1 MNRTHKFLT
10 VFALLSLLTLA
21 LAGSARAFDG
31 RSGDTIVIGA
41 DEVINDD
48 LYVGAENF
56 TLDGTVKGDVVA
68 AGAVITINGTVE
80 GDLIAA
86 GQAVVINGTVT
97 DDARIAGAALLL
109 GRNASIGD
117 DLVAAGASLET
128 EEGSTVGGDL
138 VVGSGQALLAGDVAG
153 DVLAGTAALELRG
166 SFGGDVK
173 AYVDVTEETKSSPPI
188 NMYMTNVPITIPS
201 VQPGLTVDEDASI
214 AGNLDYTSYKDLPIP
229 TGVVGGKVTRSAP
242 QVGEKVLEVP
252 PTAAE
257 KAASWSLDLLRRIVT
272 LLLFGFLLA
281 WLAPK
286 FMQGAMTQLQS
297 KPWPSLGWGV
307 VAWAAFWFLLLLG
320 IFVTILGAVVFG
332 FFTLGSVSGTIVW
345 VGILAI
351 FALVLVFVLATAFL
365 TKILVGWLSGKWIV
379 SRFNPALAEH
389 KVWPMLVGIIIVAV
403 LVALPFVGWLFNLL
417 VIFFGLGALWLFGRE
432 AIAARKAVG

>member
-1 MNRTHKFLT
+1 MKRTQKFLT
-10 VFALLSLLTLA
+10 VFALLALLMLA
-21 LAGSARAFDG
+21 LAGPARAFDG
-31 RSGDTIVIGA
+31 RSGDTIVIAA
-41 DEVINDD
+41 DEVIEDD

-109 GRNASIGD
+109 GSNASIGD

-128 EEGSTVGGDL
+128 EDGSTVGGDL
-138 VVGSGQALLAGDVAG
+138 VVGSAQALLAGNVAG

-166 SFGGDVK
+166 SFGGDVQ
-173 AYVDVTEETKSSPPI
+173 AYVDVTKDTEASPPL
-188 NMYMTNVPITIPS
+188 NMYMTNIPVAIPS
-201 VQPGLTVDEDASI
+201 VQPGLTVDDGASI

-229 TGVVGGKVTRSAP
+229 SGVVGGKVTRTAP
-242 QVGEKVLEVP
+242 QIDEEIFETP
-252 PTAAE
+252 PTPAQE
-257 KAASWSLDLLRRIVT
+257 AASWSLNLLRKIIT

-286 FMQGAMTQLQS
+286 FMQGAMAILQG

-307 VAWAAFWFLLLLG
+307 VAWAAFWFVLLLG

-351 FALVLVFVLATAFL
+351 FALILAFVLTTAFL
-365 TKILVGWLSGKWIV
+365 TKIMVGWVGGKWLLG
-379 SRFNPALAEH
+379 RFNPALAEH
-389 KVWPMLVGIIIVAV
+389 KVWPLVVGVVVVAV
-403 LVALPFVGWLFNLL
+403 LIALPFIGWLFNLL
-417 VIFFGLGALWLFGRE
+417 VVFFGLGALWLFGRE
-432 AIAARKAVG
+432 AMAARKAVG